1 MQLLNHSSLKQGF
14 TTHAVGLQEIFG
26 TMPFESRP
34 RVSDLVVAE
43 VLAIGQHDKIE
54 NRDGAIMNL
63 FVGDQIVGAFGNRYA
78 TDQFEGYVPQ
88 EIVDEC
94 DMLSIGGVFGNV
106 TSKHNVMKT
115 PTRLRLV
122 GAVCNRA
129 GIPLS
134 LINFGIKSLPT
145 NGSGHRPEVILV
157 IGASMNSGKT
167 TVAGML
173 SRALSRAGFRVAA
186 AKTTGTAAGK
196 DGRFIASCGANPV
209 VDFTD
214 AGYPATYMLSLDVL
228 LDIQNRLLGHLRAT
242 KPDYIVVEVADGIY
256 QRETEM
262 LLESEEFRRTFDH
275 VFFAAND
282 SLSAECG
289 VRCVRS
295 HNLPLRATA
304 GVMSQ
309 SALSIREAERATNVP
324 CLSSEMIVS
333 GKALDLLSAK
343 PSVPAFERRPVSQ
356 LTYQAA

>member
-1 MQLLNHSSLKQGF
+1 
-14 TTHAVGLQEIFG
+14 
-26 TMPFESRP
+26 
-34 RVSDLVVAE
+34 
-43 VLAIGQHDKIE
+43 
-54 NRDGAIMNL
+54 MN
-63 FVGDQIVGAFGNRYA
+63 A
-78 TDQFEGYVPQ
+78 
-88 EIVDEC
+88 
-94 DMLSIGGVFGNV
+94 
-106 TSKHNVMKT
+106 
-115 PTRLRLV
+115 
-122 GAVCNRA
+122 
-129 GIPLS
+129 
-134 LINFGIKSLPT
+134 
-145 NGSGHRPEVILV
+145 
-157 IGASMNSGKT
+157 GKT

-173 SRALSRAGFRVAA
+173 SRALSQAGFRVAA

-214 AGYPATYMLSLDVL
+214 AGYPATYMLSLEEL
-228 LDIQNRLLGHLRAT
+228 LEIQNTLLGHLRAT

-262 LLESEEFRRTFDH
+262 LLESEEFRNTFDH

-309 SALSIREAERATNVP
+309 SSLSIREAEKATNVP

-343 PSVPAFERRPVSQ
+343 PSVPAFEQRPVSQ